1 MYFLEA
7 MIWSDECD
15 DIKFQGIIT
24 THQHSRSW
32 SIETLLNVY
41 WLACM

>member
-7 MIWSDECD
+7 LIWSYECD
-15 DIKFQGIIT
+15 DINIKFQGIIT
-24 THQHSRSW
+24 THQHSRSL

-41 WLACM
+41 SM